1 MIRVLWPL
9 SALLFI
15 GFFACVSTTKP
26 ETVRRCAQAGTCSDN
41 PRDAA
46 LLPPDAPGGSA
57 DSLEP
62 MGTGGSPSTGGAT
75 GTAEAGA
82 GSSTGGSGA
91 FGGSI
96 SATGG
101 QPGQDAAAEDTS
113 AAGGTPGLD
122 GGLSSGGA
130 GGSDG
135 SVATGGTSSSGGIR
149 STGGTQGKGGATSS
163 GGAPG
168 TGGIISTGG
177 TTSPTAAV
185 CEPLT
190 AVIND
195 FTTSGCNYGNWAY
208 GEMASSAWAYANGA
222 STISATCASGNW
234 TFSGMVGATTATGA
248 NQAGF
253 GFTLMGKVRDAA
265 TSADVSCKTFD
276 LSAYSGFSITLSSA
290 SGAITSVGI
299 GVNLADGSKGHTE
312 IAVAK
317 TAATL
322 SVTWAQLG
330 ITSPAQIT
338 GIWGYFISGPSPV
351 TNDLVISHFGLQ

>member
-1 MIRVLWPL
+1 L
-9 SALLFI
+9 
-15 GFFACVSTTKP
+15 
-26 ETVRRCAQAGTCSDN
+26 DN

-57 DSLEP
+57 DSLAP
-62 MGTGGSPSTGGAT
+62 MGTGGSASTGGT
-75 GTAEAGA
+75 TSIAEAGA

-91 FGGSI
+91 LGGSL
-96 SATGG
+96 STTGG
-101 QPGQDAAAEDTS
+101 QSGQDAAAEDTR
-113 AAGGTPGLD
+113 AAGDTPGLD
-122 GGLSSGGA
+122 EGLSSGGA

-135 SVATGGTSSSGGIR
+135 SVSTGGTSR

-168 TGGIISTGG
+168 TGGITSTGG
-177 TTSPTAAV
+177 TTSSTAAV
-185 CEPLT
+185 CKPLT

-234 TFSGMVGATTATGA
+234 TFSGMVGVTTATGA

-290 SGAITSVGI
+290 SGSITSVGI
-299 GVNLADGSKGHTE
+299 GVNLADGSNGHTE
-312 IAVAK
+312 IAVTK
-317 TAATL
+317 TATTL
-322 SVTWAQLG
+322 SLTWTQLG
-330 ITSPAQIT
+330 IASPAQTT